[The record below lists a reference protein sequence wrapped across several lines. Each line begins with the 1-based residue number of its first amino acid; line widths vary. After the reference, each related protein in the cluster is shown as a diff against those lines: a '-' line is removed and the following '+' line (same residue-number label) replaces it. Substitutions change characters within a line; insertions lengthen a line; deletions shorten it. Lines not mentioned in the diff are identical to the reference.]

1 MKFTAFVFLALSIV
15 ALKAGSC
22 LAQQPIEQQAPATAV
37 PAPAPPPTPGMAS
50 PPHHTRSLQRAPAAA
65 SAPAPAPASKPDSGT
80 PDVVVGGLP
89 GNQSADAVE
98 KQP

>member
-15 ALKAGSC
+15 VLKAGSC

-37 PAPAPPPTPGMAS
+37 PAPAPPATRGMAP

-65 SAPAPAPASKPDSGT
+65 SAPAPASKPDSGT